1 MLTVQSLYAVK
12 KILKMSKSTPSKYYI
27 YDLSLFLGILVLFI
41 LYHTTAISIYNNW
54 TAENSL
60 YSHGLLLLPISFYLF
75 LHEWKLKRYTLNIE
89 FRPFPTLILIIL
101 GIFWYI
107 SESIYIQIASQILFI
122 LIISFYIYSL
132 FGFKQTLRL
141 SFPVL
146 ILLSSVPLWFLFS
159 EPLQTPTAIL
169 VDKLLKLTGYTSY
182 QEGYFIHIPEG
193 IFEVG
198 DTCSGLRYQIAAI
211 TTAALYIFYYNYS
224 LKASFL
230 CILFASLIAFLSNSV
245 RIYIVVLSGHYT
257 NMTHSLLEDHIWLG
271 WAVFGIFF
279 MIYLIF
285 LGRIDMDN
293 QTGGSVVKNPI
304 RANYSNLN
312 STSQAKIISISVL
325 LLIASSTGPL
335 LFPLYANP
343 DSDMDIKSIDLN
355 STIQGWNRTT
365 TTQSWRPNWQQSDFD
380 LFTSYSNKSGNV
392 DLFIGTFV
400 KQSQGKEL
408 ISDLNVPYDTN
419 NWELVETRAID
430 ILLDNGKTYTVA
442 ESIVSNQYLQKRII
456 WNWYYIDDKLT
467 HEKLTAKLLG
477 IVNSLSGQ
485 KSETVFI
492 ISSPIS
498 NDLDTTRRILTDF
511 FKDSFKYYKTQLARL
526 DEAL

>member
-1 MLTVQSLYAVK
+1 
-12 KILKMSKSTPSKYYI
+12 MSNSTPSKYYI

-54 TAENSL
+54 IAENSL

-75 LHEWKLKRYTLNIE
+75 LHEWKLKRYTLNIK
-89 FRPFPTLILIIL
+89 FRPFPTLILIFL

-122 LIISFYIYSL
+122 LIVSFYIYSL

-198 DTCSGLRYQIAAI
+198 DTCSGLRYQIAAV

-224 LKASFL
+224 IKASIL
-230 CILFASLIAFLSNSV
+230 CILFASLIAFFSNSI

-279 MIYLIF
+279 MTYLIF

-293 QTGGSVVKNPI
+293 HTSDSVVKNRE
-304 RANYSNLN
+304 RANSLN
-312 STSQAKIISISVL
+312 FNSASQAKIISIFVL
-325 LLIASSTGPL
+325 SLLASSTGPL
-335 LFPLYANP
+335 LIPLYATP
-343 DSDMDIKSIDLN
+343 DSDIDINAIELN
-355 STIQGWNRTT
+355 PSIQGWNRTK
-365 TTQSWRPNWQQSDFD
+365 TTQSWRPIWQQSDFD

-408 ISDLNVPYDTN
+408 ISDLNIPYDMD
-419 NWELVETRAID
+419 NWELVKTRAID
-430 ILLDNGKTYTVA
+430 ILLDSGKTYTVA
-442 ESIVSNQYLQKRII
+442 ETIVSNQYLQKRVI
-456 WNWYYIDDKLT
+456 WNWFYIDGKLT
-467 HEKLTAKLLG
+467 HEELSAKLVSIPRQSRGL
-477 IVNSLSGQ
+477 
-485 KSETVFI
+485 
-492 ISSPIS
+492 
-498 NDLDTTRRILTDF
+498 
-511 FKDSFKYYKTQLARL
+511 
-526 DEAL
+526 

>member
-1 MLTVQSLYAVK
+1 
-12 KILKMSKSTPSKYYI
+12 MSKPTSSKYFL
-27 YDLSLFLGILVLFI
+27 YDFSLFLGILVLFI

-60 YSHGLLLLPISFYLF
+60 YSHGLLLFPISVYLF
-75 LHEWKLKRYTLNIE
+75 LHEWKLIRYTSIIE
-89 FRPFPTLILIIL
+89 FRPFPISILLIL

-159 EPLQTPTAIL
+159 EPLQTPTATL
-169 VDKLLKLTGYTSY
+169 VDKFLKLTGYTSY
-182 QEGYFIHIPEG
+182 QDGYFIHIPEG

-230 CILFASLIAFLSNSV
+230 CIIFASLIAFLSNSV

-279 MIYLIF
+279 MIYLFF
-285 LGRIDMDN
+285 LGRIDIDN
-293 QTGGSVVKNPI
+293 RTSDSVVKNRI
-304 RANYSNLN
+304 RADKSNFN
-312 STSQAKIISISVL
+312 STSQAKIISISALSL
-325 LLIASSTGPL
+325 LASSTGPL
-335 LFPLYANP
+335 LIPLYATP
-343 DSDMDIKSIDLN
+343 DSDIEIDTIGLH
-355 STIQGWNRTT
+355 STIQGWNRAE
-365 TTQSWRPNWQQSDFD
+365 TTQSWRPNWQKSDHD
-380 LFTSYSNKSGNV
+380 LFRSYSNKSGNV

-400 KQSQGKEL
+400 KQSHGKEL
-408 ISDLNVPYDTN
+408 ISDLNFTYDAN
-419 NWELVETRAID
+419 NWELVKSRAID
-430 ILLDNGKTYTVA
+430 ILLDSGETYTV
-442 ESIVSNQYLQKRII
+442 EETIVSNQYLQKRVI
-456 WNWYYIDDKLT
+456 WNWYYIDDKFT
-467 HEKLTAKLLG
+467 HEELTAKLFG
-477 IVNSLSGQ
+477 IVNSLSRR

-492 ISSPIS
+492 ISSPI
-498 NDLDTTRRILTDF
+498 NTDLDTTRRILTDF
-511 FKDSFKYYKTQLARL
+511 FNDSFKYYKTQLAIL

>member
-1 MLTVQSLYAVK
+1 
-12 KILKMSKSTPSKYYI
+12 MSNSTPSKYYI

-54 TAENSL
+54 IAENSL

-75 LHEWKLKRYTLNIE
+75 LHEWKLKRYTLNIK
-89 FRPFPTLILIIL
+89 FRPFPTLILIFL

-122 LIISFYIYSL
+122 LIVSFYIYSL

-198 DTCSGLRYQIAAI
+198 DTCSGLRYQIAAV

-224 LKASFL
+224 IKASIL
-230 CILFASLIAFLSNSV
+230 CILFASLIAFFSNSI

-279 MIYLIF
+279 MTYLIF

-293 QTGGSVVKNPI
+293 HTSDSVVKNRE
-304 RANYSNLN
+304 RANSLN
-312 STSQAKIISISVL
+312 FNSASQAKIISIFVL
-325 LLIASSTGPL
+325 SLLASSTGPL
-335 LFPLYANP
+335 LIPLYATP
-343 DSDMDIKSIDLN
+343 DSDIDINAIELN
-355 STIQGWNRTT
+355 PSIQGWNRTK
-365 TTQSWRPNWQQSDFD
+365 TTQSWRPIWQQSDFD

-408 ISDLNVPYDTN
+408 ISDLNIPYDMD
-419 NWELVETRAID
+419 NWELVKTRAID
-430 ILLDNGKTYTVA
+430 ILLDSGKTYTVA
-442 ESIVSNQYLQKRII
+442 ETIVSNQYLQKRVI
-456 WNWYYIDDKLT
+456 WNWFYIDGKLT
-467 HEKLTAKLLG
+467 HEELSAKLLG
-477 IVNSLSGQ
+477 IANSLSGR

-498 NDLDTTRRILTDF
+498 TDLDTTRRILTEF
-511 FKDSFKYYKTQLARL
+511 FEDSFKYYKTQLTRI

>member
-1 MLTVQSLYAVK
+1 
-12 KILKMSKSTPSKYYI
+12 MSNSTPSKYYI

-89 FRPFPTLILIIL
+89 FRPFPTLILIFL

-182 QEGYFIHIPEG
+182 QEGYYIHIPEG

-198 DTCSGLRYQIAAI
+198 DTCSGLRYQIAAV
-211 TTAALYIFYYNYS
+211 TTAAIYIFYYNYS
-224 LKASFL
+224 VKASIL
-230 CILFASLIAFLSNSV
+230 CILFASLIAFLSNSI

-279 MIYLIF
+279 MTYLIF

-293 QTGGSVVKNPI
+293 HTSDSVVKNRE
-304 RANYSNLN
+304 RANSSNFN
-312 STSQAKIISISVL
+312 SASQVKIISIFVL
-325 LLIASSTGPL
+325 SLLASSTGPL
-335 LFPLYANP
+335 LIPLYATP
-343 DSDMDIKSIDLN
+343 DSDIDINAIELN
-355 STIQGWNRTT
+355 PSIQGWNRTK
-365 TTQSWRPNWQQSDFD
+365 TTQSWRPIWQQSDFD
-380 LFTSYSNKSGNV
+380 LFTSYSNNSGNV

-408 ISDLNVPYDTN
+408 ISDLNIPYDMD
-419 NWELVETRAID
+419 NWELVKTRAID
-430 ILLDNGKTYTVA
+430 ILLDSGKTYTVA
-442 ESIVSNQYLQKRII
+442 ETIVSNQYLQKRII
-456 WNWYYIDDKLT
+456 WNWFYIDGKLT
-467 HEKLTAKLLG
+467 HEELSAKLVSIPRQSRGL
-477 IVNSLSGQ
+477 
-485 KSETVFI
+485 
-492 ISSPIS
+492 
-498 NDLDTTRRILTDF
+498 
-511 FKDSFKYYKTQLARL
+511 
-526 DEAL
+526 